1 MLIEFSGPSA
11 SGKTEFVRYL
21 LKTWPETRSVRRS
34 VSSTASPIGPKLRA
48 AVSHAHEAPR
58 VFWNANK
65 WHKHGLGLSNNPVRA
80 SLRMAVEYSLLKGLS
95 QDARLWLLDQGRLQL
110 GSWLPQEIAG
120 DPVPHTQ
127 SLKNCIQIGRGIV
140 LFSLQADFLLARIGQ
155 RGDFDRATKMACAR
169 GYSSLRSYC
178 HRLRQQEEE
187 KIKLARVFG
196 SAVLIIKIDK
206 DGGVAETKVHGR
218 GLEYDEALNSIAAA
232 FRSWWDP
239 FTLLTGHQGTKHD

>member
-80 SLRMAVEYSLLKGLS
+80 SLRMAAEYSLLKGLS
-95 QDARLWLLDQGRLQL
+95 QDSRLWLLDQGRLQL
-110 GSWLPQEIAG
+110 GSWLPQQVCNDPSIYAESLTNFVRVG
-120 DPVPHTQ
+120 D
-127 SLKNCIQIGRGIV
+127 GIV
-140 LFSLQADFLLARIGQ
+140 LISMPPEVAVERIKARGDLKKMEEFSL
-155 RGDFDRATKMACAR
+155 AR
-169 GYSSLRSYC
+169 GFSSPIHYFSKR
-178 HRLRQQEEE
+178 REQEPL
-187 KIKLARVFG
+187 KLALLQRFG
-196 SAVLIIKIDK
+196 CVILQNIIGDDGEIDK
-206 DGGVAETKVHGR
+206 QFFYGGSGELDQCMHLLGK
-218 GLEYDEALNSIAAA
+218 I
-232 FRSWWDP
+232 FRSWWQIP
-239 FTLLTGHQGTKHD
+239 S